1 MLITFC
7 LLRSFAKIILQGI
20 LVEKKMSAAAAAAT
34 AESAAV
40 VWHAE

>member
-7 LLRSFAKIILQGI
+7 LLRSFAKIILHITI
-20 LVEKKMSAAAAAAT
+20 LVEKKMSAAT

>member
-20 LVEKKMSAAAAAAT
+20 LVEKKMSAATAT